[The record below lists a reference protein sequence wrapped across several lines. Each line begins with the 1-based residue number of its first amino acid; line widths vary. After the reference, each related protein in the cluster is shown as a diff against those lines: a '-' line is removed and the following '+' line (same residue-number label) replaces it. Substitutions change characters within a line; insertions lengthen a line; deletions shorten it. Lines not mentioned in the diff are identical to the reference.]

1 MPYVHCSKCHHEWE
15 TSRRDFKLE
24 EEVCDW
30 CGQKGAILLEDE
42 TPLEKL
48 CSTLTL
54 HPEIL
59 DELLSK
65 GKK

>member
-1 MPYVHCSKCHHEWE
+1 MPYVHCSRCQHEWE
-15 TSRRDFKLE
+15 TSNKDIE

-30 CGQKGAILLEDE
+30 CGQKGAILLEEE
-42 TPLEKL
+42 TPLEKF
-48 CSTLTL
+48 CSQITLN
-54 HPEIL
+54 PELL